1 MLRNK
6 PEKRDDLI
14 ALLRMDPERE
24 VLERYI
30 DLDLEEELDED
41 WSDTTSSE
49 DEGDED
55 PSYLYEP

>member
-1 MLRNK
+1 
-6 PEKRDDLI
+6 
-14 ALLRMDPERE
+14 MDPERE